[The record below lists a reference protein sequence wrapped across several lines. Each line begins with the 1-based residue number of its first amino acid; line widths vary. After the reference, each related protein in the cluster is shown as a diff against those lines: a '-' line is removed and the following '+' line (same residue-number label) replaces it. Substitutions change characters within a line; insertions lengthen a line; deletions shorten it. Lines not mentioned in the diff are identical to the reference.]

1 MLGRTA
7 NGLFWA
13 FRYLERS
20 DNVARLIDAGLDM
33 AQTPASDAD
42 DVWKSVLTTAGAL
55 DDYRATYD
63 GYDPSIV
70 VNFLLRD
77 TSHPASVMSMVEAAR
92 NNARMV
98 RTALTRETWE
108 ATNECWLRLSEA
120 LASPVKERDTGQ
132 VLELV
137 HRQSALVH
145 GSLHA
150 TMLRDDNYSFCRL
163 GTAIERAA
171 ATARIVDVKYY
182 VLLPS
187 AFHVGGPLDNAQ
199 WEILLRSV
207 SARHS
212 FLWLHQGQITAAGI
226 VNFLVLDRRMPRSL
240 AFCAHRITRSLGHLD
255 GLYGEDHESRKMAA
269 EMLAGLEETTVDQI
283 LVSGLHDFLRAF
295 MADNARVADQIA
307 TDFRFYE

>member
-7 NGLFWA
+7 GGLFWA

-33 AQTPASDAD
+33 AQSPASEVE
-42 DVWKSVLTTAGAL
+42 DVWKSVLTTAGVH
-55 DDYRATYD
+55 DDYQTANG
-63 GYDPSIV
+63 GYEPSKVI
-70 VNFLLRD
+70 NFLLGD
-77 TSHPASVMSMVEAAR
+77 PDHPASVLSMIEAAR

-120 LASPVKERDTGQ
+120 LSSPVKESETQ
-132 VLELV
+132 HVLELI

-163 GTAIERAA
+163 GTAVERAA

-199 WEILLRSV
+199 WEIVLRSV

-212 FLWLHQGQITAAGI
+212 FLWLNQGQVTAAGI
-226 VNFLVLDRRMPRSL
+226 VDFLVLDRRMPRSL
-240 AFCAHRITRSLGHLD
+240 AFCAHRITRSLSHLD
-255 GLYGEDHESRKMAA
+255 RMYGEDHESRKLAS
-269 EMLAGLEETTVDQI
+269 EMLARLEETSVEKI
-283 LVSGLHDFLRAF
+283 LGTGLHDFLLAF
-295 MADNARVADQIA
+295 DADNAQVAEQIA